1 MKAVSELEAIRLGD
15 AEVAQLRDLL
25 EWATV
30 SNDEV
35 HIKQHGDEV
44 DAERKETKEKFTDYF
59 ERTGM
64 HAFYAVPLL
73 DDAGRIGILSFESRD
88 PDFLTDAHVEMIRV
102 LASQVTVALRNA
114 ELYKEVPFIGV
125 IEPRHHLRYDR
136 IGKSLG
142 EDTDGR
148 RACIELRPEMA
159 GPTVLEAPCSER
171 FPHPVWG
178 SAILF
183 GVICQC
189 E

>member
-1 MKAVSELEAIRLGD
+1 
-15 AEVAQLRDLL
+15 
-25 EWATV
+25 
-30 SNDEV
+30 
-35 HIKQHGDEV
+35 
-44 DAERKETKEKFTDYF
+44 
-59 ERTGM
+59 M

-142 EDTDGR
+142 ENTDGR
-148 RACIELRPEMA
+148 R
-159 GPTVLEAPCSER
+159 V
-171 FPHPVWG
+171 F
-178 SAILF
+178 
-183 GVICQC
+183 
-189 E
+189 